1 MECPLFKFSENMD
14 GVGNFW
20 IFLIGFVDFLLLI
33 FSISKKKK
41 GTRKKRERLRGGFAL
56 NSNEAERYICF
67 SDLS

>member
-1 MECPLFKFSENMD
+1 MD
-14 GVGNFW
+14 FVGNFW

-33 FSISKKKK
+33 FSISKKKKKK

>member
-1 MECPLFKFSENMD
+1 MD
-14 GVGNFW
+14 FVGNFW

-33 FSISKKKK
+33 FSIRKKEKKK